1 MSTEISDKISLVWQL
16 FLMFVLAA
24 SGALLVA
31 WIIAPKKVDG
41 YYLSRGQAAGSA
53 VCVYAHWTWHPDEQ
67 AFCTDR
73 YDAALEFAAK
83 ANATVK

>member
-1 MSTEISDKISLVWQL
+1 MADVEEKLAALWQL
-16 FLMFVLAA
+16 FGMFILSVGA
-24 SGALLVA
+24 ALLVA
-31 WIIAPKKVDG
+31 WLLSPKRVDG
-41 YYLSRGQAAGSA
+41 YYLSRGQGNGNA

-83 ANATVK
+83 ANASIK